1 MGIAFG
7 ASIPALNSMIGLE
20 CPEPLRATVFGV
32 GNGLYGIALVIVPAL
47 TGFVAATVGVSPSL
61 CGVAVAPVLCGAALL
76 VFGREPNVPDL

>member
-1 MGIAFG
+1 M
-7 ASIPALNSMIGLE
+7 
-20 CPEPLRATVFGV
+20 
-32 GNGLYGIALVIVPAL
+32 IVPAL